1 MCVCVG
7 LCVHACV
14 RGHIDM
20 VEFFVIHS
28 RSLNIFRSTE
38 TNISLQEEG
47 PKVDK
52 SKKRLNS
59 ARLDMDT
66 AKSR

>member
-1 MCVCVG
+1 MQAHWTSNSTDDVV
-7 LCVHACV
+7 
-14 RGHIDM
+14 IY
-20 VEFFVIHS
+20 FFS
-28 RSLNIFRSTE
+28 M
-38 TNISLQEEG
+38 QEEG

-52 SKKRLNS
+52 SKKKLNS